1 MNEKQP
7 LSIFE
12 QVRSDTDSIHRAL
25 TEIEREYEMR
35 CGQIQEELGRR
46 VQLILG
52 SLIVESKAR
61 ISSERLQFGNRN
73 LAVLT
78 RTGQMT
84 NGDEVN
90 PEIFDREWYVR
101 RNTILTA
108 LEYELMLEK
117 NS

>member
-7 LSIFE
+7 LSIYE
-12 QVRSDTDSIHRAL
+12 HVRRETDLIHHAL
-25 TEIEREYEMR
+25 TEIEREYESR
-35 CGQIQEELGRR
+35 CAELQSDIGRR
-46 VQLILG
+46 VQLVLG
-52 SLIVESKAR
+52 SFIVEKEAHVPSG
-61 ISSERLQFGNRN
+61 ILHFGNRN
-73 LAVLT
+73 LSVLT

-90 PEIFDREWYVR
+90 PEIFNREWFLR

-108 LEYELMLEK
+108 LEHELMREK